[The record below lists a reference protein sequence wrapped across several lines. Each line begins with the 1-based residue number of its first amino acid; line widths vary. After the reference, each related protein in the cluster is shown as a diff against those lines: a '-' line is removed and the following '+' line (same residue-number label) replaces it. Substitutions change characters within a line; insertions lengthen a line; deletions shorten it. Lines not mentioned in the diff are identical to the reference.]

1 MQDIRLSGGHF
12 YVMVVKSHFFEIHE
26 NISQYQQACIAKLK
40 SLNHVGWGKHQT

>member
-26 NISQYQQACIAKLK
+26 KTYQ
-40 SLNHVGWGKHQT
+40 